1 MGAVKTRGR
10 RPPRRDGVLLA
21 VDVGTGS
28 ARAALFDPQGRAR
41 ARASHPIR
49 LERPAPDH
57 AEHSSEDVW
66 RAVCKAVRAA
76 GREARIDSGDV
87 LGVSF
92 DATCSL
98 VALGGDD
105 RPASVSVTG
114 DDQWNVIVWL
124 DHRAAAEAEE
134 ATATQHRV
142 LEHVGGVMSPEMEIP
157 KLMWLKRQQPAQWRR
172 YGRILDLADYL
183 VWRASGVDAR
193 SECTLACKW
202 TYLAHER
209 PGWQADFLRKVG
221 LADLKRRARLPDRAK
236 PIGQRIGTLTA
247 AAAADL
253 GLSADCC
260 VGVGLIDAH
269 AGALGALGPEL
280 AGDRLDNHVAMIAG
294 TSTCQMA
301 LSREPRFVPGVWG
314 PYFGAVAPGLWLN
327 EGGQSASGALLDHFL
342 EWTAE
347 GRALGRR
354 AHDVVLARIAE
365 LRAQEG
371 TAFAHD
377 LHVLPD
383 FHGNR
388 SPLADPRARGVISG
402 LALDGS
408 LDALARLYYAG
419 AAAIALGNRHILER
433 LGEHGFR
440 IDHLHLTGGHVRNPL
455 LVELYADAT
464 NCTVVLGEEEDGVLL
479 GTAMAA
485 AVAAG
490 LYPSLAEAAAA
501 MARTGRVVTPAAA
514 TRDHFDA
521 RYRAYLALQD
531 HSRALEE
538 IMASRRPARARR
550 TRRGAAAN
558 AGE

>member
-1 MGAVKTRGR
+1 MLRGA
-10 RPPRRDGVLLA
+10 RRDGVLLA

-28 ARAALFDPQGRAR
+28 ARAALVDPQGHVR

-57 AEHSSEDVW
+57 AEHSSEDIW
-66 RAVCKAVRAA
+66 RAVCAAVRSACS
-76 GREARIDSGDV
+76 EARIDSAEV
-87 LGVSF
+87 VGVSF

-98 VALGGDD
+98 VALDGDD

-183 VWRASGVDAR
+183 VWRASGIDAR

-221 LADLKRRARLPDRAK
+221 LADLRRRAHLPDRAK
-236 PIGQRIGTLTA
+236 PIGHRIGTLA
-247 AAAADL
+247 KAAAADL
-253 GLSADCC
+253 GLSTDCF
-260 VGVGLIDAH
+260 VGVGMIDAH

-280 AGDRLDNHVAMIAG
+280 AGSRLDRHVAMVAG

-314 PYFGAVAPGLWLN
+314 PYFGAIAPGLWLN
-327 EGGQSASGALLDHFL
+327 EGGQSATGALLDHL
-342 EWTAE
+342 LDWT
-347 GRALGRR
+347 
-354 AHDVVLARIAE
+354 AHDVILGRINE
-365 LRAQEG
+365 LRAREG
-371 TAFAHD
+371 AAFAHD

-388 SPLADPRARGVISG
+388 SPLADPKARGVISG

-408 LDALARLYYAG
+408 LDAVARLYYAG
-419 AAAIALGNRHILER
+419 AVAIALNNRHILDR
-433 LGEHGFR
+433 LGEHGYR

-455 LVELYADAT
+455 LIELYADAIG
-464 NCTVVLGEEEDGVLL
+464 CTVVLGEEEDGVLL
-479 GTAMAA
+479 GTAMVA

-490 LYPSLAEAAAA
+490 LYPSLAEAASA
-501 MARTGRVVTPAAA
+501 MGRAGRVVTPAAA
-514 TRDHFDA
+514 TRSHFDA
-521 RYRAYLALQD
+521 RYRAYLAMQD
-531 HSRALEE
+531 HNRTLEE
-538 IMASRRPARARR
+538 IMASRRPAR
-550 TRRGAAAN
+550 TRRSRRGGTARAGA
-558 AGE
+558 

>member
-1 MGAVKTRGR
+1 MGPGKTRGPQR
-10 RPPRRDGVLLA
+10 ARHDGVLLA

-28 ARAALFDPQGRAR
+28 ARAALFDPQGHRR

-57 AEHSSEDVW
+57 AEHSSEDIW
-66 RAVCKAVRAA
+66 RAVCAAVRTAC
-76 GREARIDSGDV
+76 REARIDSAAV
-87 LGVSF
+87 AGVSF

-98 VALGGDD
+98 VALDGDD
-105 RPASVSVTG
+105 RPASVSVAG

-172 YGRILDLADYL
+172 YARLLDLADYL
-183 VWRASGVDAR
+183 VWRASGIDAR

-209 PGWQADFLRKVG
+209 PGWQTDFLRKVG
-221 LADLKRRARLPDRAK
+221 LADLKRRARLPNRAR
-236 PIGQRIGTLTA
+236 PIGYRIGTLSEPA
-247 AAAADL
+247 ATDL
-253 GLSADCC
+253 GLSTDCF
-260 VGVGLIDAH
+260 VGVGMIDAH
-269 AGALGALGPEL
+269 AGALGALGAEL
-280 AGDRLDNHVAMIAG
+280 AGDRLDGRIAMIAG

-327 EGGQSASGALLDHFL
+327 EGGQSATGALLDHL
-342 EWTAE
+342 LDWTAE

-354 AHDVVLARIAE
+354 AHDAVLARIEE
-365 LRAQEG
+365 LRAREG
-371 TAFAHD
+371 AAFARD
-377 LHVLPD
+377 LHVSPD

-388 SPLADPRARGVISG
+388 SPLADPKARGVISG
-402 LALDGS
+402 LALDSS
-408 LDALARLYYAG
+408 LDSVARLYYAG
-419 AAAIALGNRHILER
+419 AVAIALGNRRILER
-433 LGEHGFR
+433 LGEHGYR
-440 IDHLHLTGGHVRNPL
+440 IDHLHLTGGHARNPL
-455 LVELYADAT
+455 LVELYADASG
-464 NCTVVLGEEEDGVLL
+464 CTVVLGEEEDGVLL

-501 MARTGRVVTPAAA
+501 MGRAGRAVAPSAAM
-514 TRDHFDA
+514 RGHFDA
-521 RYRAYLALQD
+521 RYRAYLAMQD
-531 HSRALEE
+531 HNRALEE
-538 IMASRRPARARR
+538 IMAARRPSVRKRSAKPAPA
-550 TRRGAAAN
+550 GA
-558 AGE
+558 

>member
-1 MGAVKTRGR
+1 MVTAQEQMLRGT
-10 RPPRRDGVLLA
+10 RRDRVLLA

-28 ARAALFDPQGRAR
+28 ARAALVDPQGHMRAR
-41 ARASHPIR
+41 ATHPIR
-49 LERPAPDH
+49 LDRPAPDH
-57 AEHSSEDVW
+57 AEHSSEDIW
-66 RAVCKAVRAA
+66 RAVCTAVRAA
-76 GREARIDSGDV
+76 CREARIDSADV
-87 LGVSF
+87 AGVSF

-98 VALGGDD
+98 VALDGDD
-105 RPASVSVTG
+105 RPASVSITG

-183 VWRASGVDAR
+183 VWRASGIDAR

-221 LADLKRRARLPDRAK
+221 LADLRRRAHLPDRAK
-236 PIGQRIGTLTA
+236 PIGHRIGTLA
-247 AAAADL
+247 GSAAADL
-253 GLSADCC
+253 GLSTDCF
-260 VGVGLIDAH
+260 VGIGILDAH

-280 AGDRLDNHVAMIAG
+280 AGNRLDNHTAMVAG

-314 PYFGAVAPGLWLN
+314 PYFGAIAPGLWLN
-327 EGGQSASGALLDHFL
+327 EGGQSATGALLDHL
-342 EWTAE
+342 LDWTAE
-347 GRALGRR
+347 GRGLGRR
-354 AHDVVLARIAE
+354 AHDVILGRISE

-371 TAFAHD
+371 AAFAHD

-388 SPLADPRARGVISG
+388 SPLADPKARGVISG

-408 LDALARLYYAG
+408 LDAVARLYYAG
-419 AAAIALGNRHILER
+419 AVAIALSNRHILDR
-433 LGEHGFR
+433 LSDHGYR

-455 LVELYADAT
+455 LIELYADASG
-464 NCTVVLGEEEDGVLL
+464 CTVVLGEEEDGVLL
-479 GTAMAA
+479 GTAMVA

-490 LYPSLAEAAAA
+490 VYPSLAEAASA
-501 MARTGRVVTPAAA
+501 MGRAGRVVTPAAA
-514 TRDHFDA
+514 TRGHFDA
-521 RYRAYLALQD
+521 RYRAYLAMQD
-531 HSRALEE
+531 HNRALEE
-538 IMASRRPARARR
+538 IMAARRPARARR
-550 TRRGAAAN
+550 SRREAAAR
-558 AGE
+558 ADE

>member
-1 MGAVKTRGR
+1 MPSAPDQGKARAAR
-10 RPPRRDGVLLA
+10 ARRDGVLLS

-28 ARAALFDPQGRAR
+28 ARAALFDPQGRVL

-57 AEHSSEDVW
+57 AEHSSDDIW
-66 RAVCKAVRAA
+66 RAVCAAVRAA
-76 GREARIDSGDV
+76 RAEARIDSRDA
-87 LGVSF
+87 LGMSF

-134 ATATQHRV
+134 VTATQHRV
-142 LEHVGGVMSPEMEIP
+142 LAHVGGAMSPEMEIP

-172 YGRILDLADYL
+172 YGRLLDLADYL

-236 PIGQRIGTLTA
+236 PIGQRVGMLTEA
-247 AAAADL
+247 AAAEL
-253 GLSADCC
+253 GLSTDCQ

-280 AGDRLDNHVAMIAG
+280 GGERLDHHIAMIAG

-327 EGGQSASGALLDHFL
+327 EGGQSASGALLDHL
-342 EWTAE
+342 LDWTAE

-354 AHDVVLARIAE
+354 GHDTILGRINE
-365 LRAQEG
+365 LRAREG
-371 TAFAHD
+371 AAFAGD

-388 SPLADPRARGVISG
+388 SPLADPKARGVISG

-408 LDALARLYYAG
+408 LDAVARLYYAG
-419 AAAIALGNRHILER
+419 AVAIALGNRHILER
-433 LGEHGFR
+433 LGEHGYR

-455 LVELYADAT
+455 LVELYADASG
-464 NCTVVLGEEEDGVLL
+464 CTVVLGEEEDGVLL
-479 GTAMAA
+479 GTAMVA

-490 LYPSLAEAAAA
+490 VYPSLAEAAAA
-501 MARTGRVVTPAAA
+501 MARAGRIVAPSADA
-514 TRDHFDA
+514 REHFDA
-521 RYRAYLALQD
+521 RYRAYLAMQD

-550 TRRGAAAN
+550 SRRAS
-558 AGE
+558 